1 MLIRLSDPDLC
12 LLGQQRW
19 RQIHIPFVS
28 APVNILLPLARVLNH
43 FFSVF
48 VQQKIGK
55 LSAGSFF
62 LVVFG
67 FCSVDDFGTVA
78 RAVTVPAHTPVVHA
92 QAVK

>member
-19 RQIHIPFVS
+19 RQIHIPFVC
-28 APVNILLPLARVLNH
+28 APVNILLPLARVLKH
-43 FFSVF
+43 FCVF

>member
-1 MLIRLSDPDLC
+1 MEANSYSVCLSASE
-12 LLGQQRW
+12 
-19 RQIHIPFVS
+19 HPFASSEV
-28 APVNILLPLARVLNH
+28 AQP